1 MTNHKLTYF
10 DFDGGRAEPVRI
22 ALHHGG
28 IEFED
33 ERISFPEFLQMRGT
47 TRFNSVP
54 TMEID
59 GQVVTQT
66 NAMLRYVGKKVGLYP
81 EDDLQAFY
89 CDEPMDAVEDML
101 HRVVATFGLEGD
113 ELKAAREKLAEGWLT
128 TFIKGLDEL
137 LARGGGEYFADNR
150 LTVADLKVLVQTRWL
165 ASGTL
170 DHVPTDI
177 VEKLAPALAAHRDRV
192 GEHPV
197 VTAYYAARKP

>member
-1 MTNHKLTYF
+1 MTNYKLTYF
-10 DFDGGRAEPVRI
+10 DFDGGRAEPLRI

-33 ERISFPEFLQMRGT
+33 NRISFEEFIKTRES

-59 GQVVTQT
+59 GKVVTQT
-66 NAMLRYVGKKVGLYP
+66 NAMLRHIGKKVGLYP
-81 EDDLQAFY
+81 QDEMQAFY
-89 CDEPMDAVEDML
+89 CDEPMEAIEDML
-101 HRVVATFGLEGD
+101 HRIVATFGLEGE
-113 ELKAAREKLAEGWLT
+113 ELKAAREELAAGWLT

-150 LTVADLKVLVQTRWL
+150 LTVADLKVFVQTRSL

-177 VEKLAPALAAHRDRV
+177 VVKLAPALAAHRDRV
-192 GEHPV
+192 AEHPI
-197 VTAYYAARKP
+197 VTSYYASRT

>member
-1 MTNHKLTYF
+1 MTNIKLKYF
-10 DFDGGRAEPVRI
+10 DFDGGRGEPVRI

-28 IEFED
+28 IAFD
-33 ERISFPEFLQMRGT
+33 DDRISFQEFMATRES

-59 GQVVTQT
+59 GTGVTQT

-89 CDEPMDAVEDML
+89 CDEPMEAIEDLL
-101 HRVVATFGLEGD
+101 HRIVATFGLEGD
-113 ELKAAREKLAEGWLT
+113 ALKTAREELVAGWLT

-150 LTVADLKVLVQTRWL
+150 LTVADLKVFVQTRSL

-177 VEKLAPALAAHRDRV
+177 VEQIAPALAAHRDRV
-192 GEHPV
+192 GAHPV
-197 VTAYYAARKP
+197 VTAYYAAR

>member
-1 MTNHKLTYF
+1 MTNYKLTYF
-10 DFDGGRAEPVRI
+10 DMDGGRAEPVRI
-22 ALHHGG
+22 AFHHGG

-33 ERISFPEFLQMRGT
+33 NRISFEDFMKMRES

-59 GQVVTQT
+59 GKVVTQT

-81 EDDLQAFY
+81 EDEMQAFY
-89 CDEPMDAVEDML
+89 CDEPMDAVEDLL
-101 HRVVATFGLEGD
+101 HRIVGTFGLEGD
-113 ELKAAREKLAEGWLT
+113 ELKQAREKLVAGWLT

-150 LTVADLKVLVQTRWL
+150 LTVADLKVFVQTGSL
-165 ASGTL
+165 ASGFF

-177 VEKLAPALAAHRDRV
+177 VEQIAPALAQHRDRI
-192 GEHPV
+192 GADPI
-197 VTAYYAARKP
+197 VTQYYASRA